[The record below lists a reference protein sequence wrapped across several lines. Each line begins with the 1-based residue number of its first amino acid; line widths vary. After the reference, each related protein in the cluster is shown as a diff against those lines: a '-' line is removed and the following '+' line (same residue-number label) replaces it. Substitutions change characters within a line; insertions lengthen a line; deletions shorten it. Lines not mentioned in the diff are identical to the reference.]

1 MKAKAVHRV
10 FKMGHNEKFVFHVVC
25 GASSV
30 GTIQTEN
37 NEEVTCKTCLKVI
50 NTKNHFFYG
59 NKLKETKK

>member
-1 MKAKAVHRV
+1 MKTKSVHRV
-10 FKMGHNEKFVFHVVC
+10 FIIGHDEKTVSHVVC

-30 GTIQTEN
+30 GTLQTEN

-59 NKLKETKK
+59 NKLKGEK